1 MKGSI
6 AVSMNYK
13 INWGGSD
20 GVFAVPDLAADCLKL
35 ASGKAVKL
43 LLYILKNKS
52 LDESLAEMGKAVGIT
67 EEDAEDAVSYW
78 QQVGVILSDNASS
91 ETVRQT
97 DAAKEPMPAVKSASE
112 ISAPRAREKA
122 SKMMSPAEISERA
135 ESSDEIKFL
144 FSAAEATLGKV
155 LTYTEQRTLIWL
167 HDYYGT
173 ASDLLLMIM
182 DFAVSQNKASVGFIE
197 KIASQ
202 WHENGIATHE
212 QAEREILRMQNYYSL
227 EGQVSA
233 RLGLDRTLTPTER
246 RFVSEWASKN
256 INIELIS
263 YAYERTVDTIGKVK
277 FSYMNTILTDWY
289 GKGFFTPSDVKK
301 SEKKPVAA
309 VPNKKQYKHDSG
321 EHSYN
326 LDLLVEHAMNT
337 VPELK

>member
-1 MKGSI
+1 MK
-6 AVSMNYK
+6 YK
-13 INWGGSD
+13 INWNGSD

-43 LLYILKNKS
+43 LLYILKNKNS
-52 LDESLAEMGKAVGIT
+52 EESLAEIGKAVGIT

-78 QQVGVILSDNASS
+78 QQVGVILTDDGSS
-91 ETVRQT
+91 QIRQIENKT
-97 DAAKEPMPAVKSASE
+97 AEALKTTPELP
-112 ISAPRAREKA
+112 APRAREKA
-122 SKMMSPAEISERA
+122 AKMISPAEISERA

-167 HDYYGT
+167 HDYYGI

-182 DFAVSQNKASVGFIE
+182 DFSVSQNKASVGFIE

-202 WHENGIATHE
+202 WHENGIVTHE

-227 EGQVSA
+227 AGQVSA
-233 RLGLDRTLTPTER
+233 RLELNRTLTPTER
-246 RFVSEWASKN
+246 KFVSEWAAKN
-256 INIELIS
+256 ISIELIAF
-263 YAYERTVDTIGKVK
+263 AYEKTVDNIGKVK
-277 FSYMNTILTDWY
+277 FSYMNSILMDWY
-289 GKGFFTPSDVKK
+289 GKGYFTPADVKK
-301 SEKKPVAA
+301 SEKKAA
-309 VPNKKQYKHDSG
+309 AASKESKSDG

-337 VPELK
+337 VPEFK

>member
-1 MKGSI
+1 
-6 AVSMNYK
+6 MNYK
-13 INWGGSD
+13 INWDGSD

-43 LLYILKNKS
+43 LLYILKNKNS
-52 LDESLAEMGKAVGIT
+52 DESLAEMGRAVGIT

-78 QQVGVILSDNASS
+78 QQVGVMVSDNVPLTA
-91 ETVRQT
+91 
-97 DAAKEPMPAVKSASE
+97 AAKETPAEVRSAAE
-112 ISAPRAREKA
+112 ISAPRSREKA
-122 SKMMSPAEISERA
+122 SKMISPAEISERA

-182 DFAVSQNKASVGFIE
+182 DFAVSQNRASIGFIE

-202 WHENGIATHE
+202 WHEDGIVTHE

-233 RLGLDRTLTPTER
+233 RLGLNRTLTPTER
-246 RFVSEWASKN
+246 KLVSDWSAKN
-256 INIELIS
+256 ISIELIS
-263 YAYERTVDTIGKVK
+263 YAYERTVDAIGKVK

-289 GKGFFTPSDVKK
+289 GKGMFTPADVKK
-301 SEKKPVAA
+301 SEKKLPKD
-309 VPNKKQYKHDSG
+309 VPNKKTDKPDG
-321 EHSYN
+321 GGHSYN

-337 VPELK
+337 VPKIR

>member
-1 MKGSI
+1 MK
-6 AVSMNYK
+6 YK
-13 INWGGSD
+13 INWNGSD

-52 LDESLAEMGKAVGIT
+52 SEESLAEMGKAVGIT

-78 QQVGVILSDNASS
+78 QQVGVILTDDGSPQI
-91 ETVRQT
+91 RQIADKT
-97 DAAKEPMPAVKSASE
+97 TEALKPTPELP
-112 ISAPRAREKA
+112 APRAREKA
-122 SKMMSPAEISERA
+122 AKMISPAEISERA

-167 HDYYGT
+167 HDYYGI

-182 DFAVSQNKASVGFIE
+182 DFSVSQNKASVGFIE

-202 WHENGIATHE
+202 WHENGIVTHE

-227 EGQVSA
+227 AGQVSA
-233 RLGLDRTLTPTER
+233 RLELNRTLTPTER
-246 RFVSEWASKN
+246 KFVSDWATKN
-256 INIELIS
+256 ISIELIAF
-263 YAYERTVDTIGKVK
+263 AYEKTIDNIGKVK
-277 FSYMNTILTDWY
+277 FSYMNSILMDWY
-289 GKGFFTPSDVKK
+289 SKGFFTPADVKK
-301 SEKKPVAA
+301 SEKKSA
-309 VPNKKQYKHDSG
+309 NTYKEPKSG
-321 EHSYN
+321 SEHSYN

-337 VPELK
+337 VPKIR

>member
-1 MKGSI
+1 
-6 AVSMNYK
+6 MNYK
-13 INWGGSD
+13 INWNDSD

-43 LLYILKNKS
+43 LLYILKNKNS
-52 LDESLAEMGKAVGIT
+52 DESLAEMGKAVGIT

-78 QQVGVILSDNASS
+78 QQVGVILDGNGSPQ
-91 ETVRQT
+91 VRQT
-97 DAAKEPMPAVKSASE
+97 AAADKPDVFLRTAEEVP
-112 ISAPRAREKA
+112 APRAREKA
-122 SKMMSPAEISERA
+122 AKMISPAEISERV

-182 DFAVSQNKASVGFIE
+182 DFSVSQNKANVGFIE

-202 WHENGIATHE
+202 WHENGIVTHE
-212 QAEREILRMQNYYSL
+212 QAEREILRMQNFYSL
-227 EGQVSA
+227 AGQVSA
-233 RLGLDRTLTPTER
+233 RLELNRTLTPTER
-246 RFVSEWASKN
+246 KFVSEWAAKN
-256 INIELIS
+256 ISIELIS
-263 YAYERTVDTIGKVK
+263 FAYEKTVDTIGKVK
-277 FSYMNTILTDWY
+277 FSYMNSILMDWY
-289 GKGFFTPSDVKK
+289 GKGFFTPADVKK
-301 SEKKPVAA
+301 SEKKSADNP
-309 VPNKKQYKHDSG
+309 KESKGGG

-337 VPELK
+337 VPEFK

>member
-1 MKGSI
+1 MK
-6 AVSMNYK
+6 YK
-13 INWGGSD
+13 INWNGSD

-52 LDESLAEMGKAVGIT
+52 SEESLAEMGKAVGIT

-78 QQVGVILSDNASS
+78 QQVGVILSDDDSS
-91 ETVRQT
+91 QVRQ
-97 DAAKEPMPAVKSASE
+97 AAAYKSAVPSTPAAE
-112 ISAPRAREKA
+112 VSAPRAREKA
-122 SKMMSPAEISERA
+122 AKMISPAEISERV

-167 HDYYGT
+167 HDYYGI

-182 DFAVSQNKASVGFIE
+182 DFSVSQNKASVGFIE

-202 WHENGIATHE
+202 WHENGIVTHE

-233 RLGLDRTLTPTER
+233 RLELNRTLTPTER
-246 RFVSEWASKN
+246 KFVSEWAAKN
-256 INIELIS
+256 ISIELIAF
-263 YAYERTVDTIGKVK
+263 AYEKTVDNIGKVK
-277 FSYMNTILTDWY
+277 FSYMNSILTDWY
-289 GKGFFTPSDVKK
+289 SKGYFTPADVKK
-301 SEKKPVAA
+301 SEKKSA
-309 VPNKKQYKHDSG
+309 NTYKEPKSDG
-321 EHSYN
+321 KHSYN

-337 VPELK
+337 VPKIR